1 MRTFGFR
8 QLRVSAAV
16 IACLV
21 CALLLAAS
29 PADGRTPRPRK
40 SSAFKVALQPFSLVR
55 EAVHAVADPIVENAP
70 RAVARVATAPVRI
83 AATTSRMLP
92 RADEDEEGG
101 EEVSAETDEPAYA
114 PASVRAALPV
124 RSSGASYGEPIRVA
138 YVTAQPARRAEPMPR
153 TDSDDDAEEF
163 GGETPRDEQGFEARD
178 EQENEATP
186 EREWP
191 GDRPTV
197 SGSRAVLRNGIAYA
211 PSRAPENVKNAI
223 WAVNS
228 LRRKPYVWG
237 GGHRSFHDRGYDCSG
252 AVSFALHYAGA
263 LSSPLPSTGL
273 MDYGRRGRGK
283 WITIY
288 SRPGHTFAVIAGL
301 RLDTTDFIR
310 GGNTGPRWHVDGR
323 DTDDFVARHPAGL

>member
-1 MRTFGFR
+1 MIVMIAFAFLGN
-8 QLRVSAAV
+8 AA
-16 IACLV
+16 
-21 CALLLAAS
+21 
-29 PADGRTPRPRK
+29 PAEAKTPRERK
-40 SSAFKVALQPFSLVR
+40 QRAFKVALQPFSLVR
-55 EAVHAVADPIVENAP
+55 DAVHAVADPIVENAP
-70 RAVARVATAPVRI
+70 RAVARVATAPARI

-92 RADEDEEGG
+92 RDDDDYEES
-101 EEVSAETDEPAYA
+101 SAETDEPVYTARAPRAAEPVRRALSPAYA
-114 PASVRAALPV
+114 
-124 RSSGASYGEPIRVA
+124 EPMRVA
-138 YVTAQPARRAEPMPR
+138 YVTAQPARRAEPVPSSDWDDDR
-153 TDSDDDAEEF
+153 TDYADEA
-163 GGETPRDEQGFEARD
+163 PRDEQGFHAAE
-178 EQENEATP
+178 EQDSETTRET
-186 EREWP
+186 EWP

-197 SGSRAVLRNGIAYA
+197 SGSRAVLRNGVAYA
-211 PSRAPENVKNAI
+211 PSRAPQSVKNAI

-288 SRPGHTFAVIAGL
+288 SRPGHSFAVIAGL

-323 DTDDFVARHPAGL
+323 DTGDFVARHPAGL